1 MVEPDFSF
9 TTQPA
14 SLARKKETALAPKG
28 KLAIK
33 LISARNLSAPS
44 AASRPYVLVSFDQNE
59 FVSREP
65 IHEEGEEVTGIAVTR
80 EEGRVSAKSP
90 SPILRTRVGDG
101 ESGVSNGGV
110 ASSIESGGSDASGSS
125 TVNGDTPKVLS
136 GPAGTLPSSGL
147 GRSLDAYRSES
158 EAAAAAGSVTASIPT
173 SLPTISDGSTT
184 PTAQNVFTSLS
195 AHNPTWKHE
204 VFLYVHSS
212 SGLQRESTHPVILQ
226 RRHE

>member
-1 MVEPDFSF
+1 MEPDFSF

-65 IHEEGEEVTGIAVTR
+65 IHEEGEEVTGIAVVR
-80 EEGRVSAKSP
+80 VEGSITAKSP
-90 SPILRTRVGDG
+90 SPILRTRAGD
-101 ESGVSNGGV
+101 ESGVSNSGV
-110 ASSIESGGSDASGSS
+110 ESGIESDVGDGIGAS
-125 TVNGDTPKVLS
+125 TVNGDAPKVLS

-147 GRSLDAYRSES
+147 GRSLDAYRNEN
-158 EAAAAAGSVTASIPT
+158 EAAAAAENAIASTPP
-173 SLPTISDGSTT
+173 SLPTISGEGTT

-204 VFLYVHSS
+204 VFL
-212 SGLQRESTHPVILQ
+212 
-226 RRHE
+226 